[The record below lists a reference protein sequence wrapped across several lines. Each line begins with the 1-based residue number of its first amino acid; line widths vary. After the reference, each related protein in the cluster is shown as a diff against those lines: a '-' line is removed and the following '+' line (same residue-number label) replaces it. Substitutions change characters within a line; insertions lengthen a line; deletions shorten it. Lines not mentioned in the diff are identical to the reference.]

1 MRNRIYQNLPN
12 VASIMGIIQ
21 LGLLLLPDGFRFLI
35 PVIIFNNF
43 MDDLDGVLASRLNLK
58 SDFGAILDNV
68 CDVVSHTIFVLLIG
82 VYFGAPSSVAAVVA
96 AISMILRISLRLKIP
111 PLPSRGTATNEL
123 VRHLLFLLLLSEL
136 FVFNGAMLVCVLCL
150 VHGFTMLAPF
160 EMPHLIRSRT
170 RSPGAIALVNL
181 ALLTAWLVPLTV
193 VPIAICFLG
202 AYLYSLVTQGGKWM
216 LTLNELRTSSS

>member
-12 VASIMGIIQ
+12 VASIMGIIP

-111 PLPSRGTATNEL
+111 PLPSRVLQPMNW
-123 VRHLLFLLLLSEL
+123 
-136 FVFNGAMLVCVLCL
+136 FVIFYFCFYFRSCLCSTVLCWCASSVL
-150 VHGFTMLAPF
+150 SMGSPCW
-160 EMPHLIRSRT
+160 PHLK
-170 RSPGAIALVNL
+170 
-181 ALLTAWLVPLTV
+181 
-193 VPIAICFLG
+193 C
-202 AYLYSLVTQGGKWM
+202 
-216 LTLNELRTSSS
+216 RTSYEAGPVLPEQLRWSTLPY